1 MAQSNRGFQKSKMN
15 KDADERTVANGE
27 YRDALNIQ
35 VSASD
40 GSNVGSAQTILGN
53 TLISG
58 NMVPGGSTVV
68 GSIAHNKED
77 KVYYLVAGPKP
88 TAASWNQKGSWKD
101 YIIEFDIKKESFKY
115 VFVDI
120 YQSNV
125 ESNTGVIS
133 RDIPV
138 NIGTPSLFDS
148 VRYEMVVQGF
158 DSSGMQIITSDP
170 SSNVE
175 VISTSVTSSTTGIVN
190 IYSTTQD
197 FNSIPTPSGT
207 WLNCKA
213 ERVLN
218 FDKDHLITGINIIDG
233 MLFWTD
239 NHTEPK
245 KIDIERSINGTGGGS
260 PLPPLLS
267 YTFPGDSDQFHTR
280 LCITPDK
287 TNPLRVKPRNE
298 TEPWYIKEA
307 NITVIRK
314 GPVIPPSLEM
324 SEHED
329 GRAGAT
335 YSETD
340 GSPSGISGCPNVGCT
355 SSTTAQNSWSINPP
369 AGPDRIKKA
378 GDTIDQVY
386 VVNPVD
392 WRIGDMILFNQ
403 QEDINSAEG
412 FIDHDVRATVTSTP
426 GGASTGPYSFEIQ
439 SIDKDAI
446 DQEQKMWNIRMEE
459 KKPMFEMKFVR
470 FAYRYKYEDGEYSTF
485 SPWSQPAFIP
495 GEYDYLPKK
504 AYNLGMTNRLRQ
516 LKITN
521 YLLEGHYGIYNDVI
535 EIDLLYKDEVGPQV
549 YVVETLKMTDGWG
562 VDGSP
567 DLWPDKWKDWPV
579 EDTTLRRK
587 RGEYKVTSELI
598 SKVVPSNQMLR
609 PWDNVPRK
617 ALAQEVTSN
626 RLVYANYMQNFNLTS
641 QYTDNEVKP
650 IINLT
655 LSVKDA
661 PLNDPDLTGEEDSF
675 SVLSLEEQVGNL
687 EGFAKGVKTVRSL
700 RTYQVGV
707 VYGDKYGRETPVLAG
722 KDGAGSLTINV
733 ENSSTI
739 NKLKAWV
746 ITDVPSFAAYYKF
759 YVKETSN
766 KYYNLAMDRWYLA
779 EDGNIWISFASADR
793 NKVDDETNIIL
804 KKMHDTHE
812 PVTDL
817 ARYKIIAIENSAPKF
832 IKTKVHLYGQV
843 QPSATQLGSASIGFP
858 MEFYNVLHLHTGS
871 TNMTEVE
878 EAWGKDNTAGGGG
891 KGTITDKISSGFIYI
906 RVRTKT
912 VKSNWYQLASM
923 AKSGSYYKMKL
934 VKTFKKDVAFAGGS
948 YANAASDLRVEF
960 SSQFPED
967 KPEFEGRY
975 FVKIYKDLI
984 LMKWLLQSK
993 KKNYRTMAARPFH
1006 YFNQRKINQT
1016 RSSTGAQ
1023 ASWES
1028 SGVNVAGEFD
1038 ASGGSH
1044 RNPCF
1049 STSGVSVTSHG
1060 VDSISSCS
1068 NHSSTLNN
1076 RTFFYGMNSGT
1087 HTSGMGGAWFN
1098 TGSTIKNVRYWG
1110 QSSRHKF
1117 FIDGLITRGTESSGN
1132 ICFPFATGLGSNA
1145 ACANLFGKHF
1155 FNVGNRSD
1163 LTHRH
1168 GTSTSGKGQ
1177 RRGRAIED
1185 DGMKIHFGYI
1195 HTGGWAWNSAED
1207 ESWYNFMTTK
1217 GTMFRFSEDKDE
1229 VMYVVTGFNTSLDQ
1243 NATGEGKHH
1252 LHSSWSSGNGGGIGM
1267 DNAGNN
1273 LRRFS
1278 IEIEQMEYP
1287 GVGLPS
1293 YVGGGAG
1300 FSGYHPLGGKTSTKI
1315 PGVAELGYWGGRPGA
1330 TSINTSALGGAF
1342 DDNKDLQI
1350 PTPPDY
1356 QNEVVKVNGSA
1367 ASNLK
1372 NDGAGGWEA
1381 GISGIQQA
1389 RKYRMHPAKF
1399 HNIEILEEVPDDGD
1413 WSSKNPAVWETEP
1426 KEDVGMDI
1434 YYEASQAM
1442 PVNVNAYTNEQLA
1455 PIGSLV
1461 ENDSGSDLPGGPWQ
1475 LHSWSDTTFT
1485 MRLLDGNTPPSFT
1498 IQSGDRFRFTRPDGF
1513 VSTIIVNT
1521 PPGSAPWPAT
1531 ITIANYRLNVRGN
1544 TTAAVPSTPNF
1555 ANSPHNQPVTLSWHN
1570 AIAFGNGVE
1579 SDRIRD
1585 DFNANTISNGVKA
1598 STVLAIPYHEERRK
1612 AGLIHSGIYNST
1624 SGLNSLNQFIAAE
1637 KITKDMNPSYGGIQK
1652 LHTRDNNI
1660 VVMHE
1665 DKIMKVL
1672 ANKDALF
1679 NADQSKNVVVSKN
1692 FLGSDEPFSTR
1703 YGMST
1708 NPESFAVDLTG
1719 RVYFTDRTRA
1729 AVLRLSNDGITNIS
1743 DYGMKDWFNDH
1754 LNPETNTLLG
1764 SFDEKKGLYNLTIDG
1779 ARQLAV
1785 DEVTTI
1791 NDGDGGD
1798 NGVGCGCENGPGTNS
1813 SGGAEIISTDGNTL
1827 YTPVSTTVSFSE
1839 NAKGW
1844 TSFKSFIPE
1853 NGISINN
1860 EYYTFLDGEMWH
1872 HHSNSSRNQFYG
1884 DQYDSS
1890 IDIIFNDDP
1899 SAVKSY
1905 SGVNYEGTEARI
1917 TGDLLDSNYFN
1928 LNDKTGWYVDTMAT
1942 NLQTTNNL
1950 EFKEKEGKY
1959 FTSIK
1964 GNTTTLANLDENE
1977 FSVQGIGNFR
1987 NISVSG
1993 PANPEPGD
2001 EGRVTCLTVT
2011 PIINCDEVLGC
2022 TDPYADNYDASAT
2035 TDDGSCE
2042 YPVACITSHTD
2053 DPSNP
2058 YPGHDG
2064 TLNRPEN
2071 SHHWHTWVQGGETG
2085 GFILTPLA
2093 TTSSFSTCTTYLE
2106 FHFEHPGSN
2115 GGGHNYASTMDN
2127 DGTNSNIATL
2137 TPGVGIP
2144 LNLTNTNSISSSGM
2158 PTIYVDEFVF
2168 GSDCDGT
2175 FYFELSNIHNNCTS
2189 TFSITTQEPLANDPV
2204 SQGDLC
2210 QYVGGWT
2217 MDPLTS
2223 DIWNY
2228 DYDFSP
2234 MQVSTMS
2241 NQIPASINDHTIFTD
2256 IAQNGQVS
2264 SEGGYGVMNSLPFHS
2279 NSAPTALRPRFGSQQ
2294 GLASWLPEYEM
2305 LYISDPANGLQSND
2319 FRTKQWPYFYQGAG
2333 NGWRRPVAIQTNPGA
2348 MNPGSYLA
2356 DAYQSIIGTG
2366 ANGSWRSICAAGQY
2380 AGGTNTLSGNIINGW
2395 NQDCDHALCGTLA
2408 GYYGNYDFS
2417 DEMGYGTNQWS
2428 TTPGTNTGQ
2437 GPQNITGNWGAQ
2449 PYQTTGQGCD
2459 TNGQWSGFLLT
2470 LYSYEEV
2477 IHYVRLLAL
2486 HCADNEPEFGTGSNH
2501 TATRKG
2507 VVMEFLKNATLST
2520 PWYGPAYIDPNGHPI
2535 TASPDPAYSV
2545 NTAYGIE
2552 GSLRFCFDDAK
2563 CGIISDCFLQTV
2575 FVNCAAG
2582 DGIGNNVG
2590 ASGPYVAPS
2599 YFETHVAPSLCK
2611 TNL

>member
-35 VSASD
+35 ISASD
-40 GSNVGSAQTILGN
+40 GSNVGSAQTLLGN
-53 TLISG
+53 TLISK

-88 TAASWNQKGSWKD
+88 TASSWNQKGSWKD
-101 YIIEFDIKKESFKY
+101 YIIEFDIKTESFKY

-125 ESNTGVIS
+125 ESNNGATG

-138 NIGTPSLFDS
+138 NIGSPSLFDS
-148 VRYEMVVQGF
+148 VRYEMVVQGY
-158 DSSGMQIITSDP
+158 DSSGMQIITSNA

-175 VISTSVTSSTTGIVN
+175 VISTSITSSTTGIVN
-190 IYSTTQD
+190 IYSATQD
-197 FNSIPTPSGT
+197 FTSILTPAGT
-207 WLNCKA
+207 WLNLKA

-218 FDKDHLITGINIIDG
+218 FDKNNLITGINIVDG

-239 NHTEPK
+239 NKTEPK

-287 TNPLRVKPRNE
+287 TNPLRVKPRNA
-298 TEPWYIKEA
+298 TQPWYVKEA
-307 NITVIRK
+307 NVTVIRK
-314 GPVIPPSLEM
+314 GPLMPPTLEM

-340 GSPSGISGCPNVGCT
+340 GSPSGISGCPNINCT
-355 SSTTAQNSWSINPP
+355 SSSVAQNSWSINPP
-369 AGPDRIKKA
+369 AGPDRIKKI

-386 VVNPVD
+386 VANGVD

-426 GGASTGPYSFEIQ
+426 GGLSTGPYSFEIQ
-439 SIDKDAI
+439 SIDRDAI
-446 DQEQKMWNIRMEE
+446 DQEQKMWNLRLEE

-495 GEYDYLPKK
+495 GEYDYLPRK

-521 YLLEGHYGIYNDVI
+521 YLLEGHYGIFNDVV
-535 EIDLLYKDEVGPQV
+535 EIDLLYKDEVGPNV

-562 VDGSP
+562 VDGNV
-567 DLWPDKWKDWPV
+567 DLWPDKWRDWPLP
-579 EDTTLRRK
+579 DATLDYK

-626 RLVYANYMQNFNLTS
+626 RLVYGNYIQNFDLKS
-641 QYTDNEVKP
+641 QYSTNEIKP
-650 IINLT
+650 HIDVT
-655 LSVKDA
+655 LSAKDA
-661 PLNDPDLTGEEDSF
+661 PLNDPDATGFEDSF
-675 SVLSLEEQVGNL
+675 SQLTLEDQEGNL

-707 VYGDKYGRETPVLAG
+707 VYGDKYGRETPVLAS
-722 KDGAGSLTINV
+722 KDGAGSLTVNV

-739 NKLKAWV
+739 NQLKAWV
-746 ITDVPSFAAYYKF
+746 TTDVPSFAAYYKF
-759 YVKETSN
+759 FVKETSN
-766 KYYNLAMDRWYLA
+766 SYYNLAMDRWYLA
-779 EDGNIWISFASADR
+779 EDGNIWISYASADR
-793 NKVDDETNIIL
+793 NKLDEESNIVL

-817 ARYKIIAIENSAPKF
+817 ARYKVIAIENSAPKF
-832 IKTKVHLYGQV
+832 IKTKVKLYGQA
-843 QPSATQLGSASIGFP
+843 QPSATELGSASIGFP
-858 MEFYNVLHLHTGS
+858 MEYYNVLHLTAAATG
-871 TNMTEVE
+871 MTEVKD
-878 EAWGKDNTAGGGG
+878 AWGKDNIAGGG
-891 KGTITDKISSGFIYI
+891 KGTITDKVSSGLIYI
-906 RVRTKT
+906 RIRTKT
-912 VKSNWYQLASM
+912 VKSNWYQLSSM
-923 AKSGSYYKMKL
+923 ESSGATIKMKL
-934 VKTFKKDVAFAGGS
+934 TKTFKKDVAFAGGS
-948 YANAASDLRVEF
+948 FANAAADLRVEF
-960 SSQFPED
+960 SSHLIED
-967 KPEFEGRY
+967 KPEFEGRF
-975 FVKIYKDLI
+975 FVKIYKDLL

-993 KKNYRTMAARPFH
+993 KKNYRTRAARPFH
-1006 YFNQRKINQT
+1006 YFNQRKFNNT

-1023 ASWES
+1023 ASWEA
-1028 SGVNVAGEFD
+1028 SGVNCAGEFD
-1038 ASGGSH
+1038 ASGASY

-1049 STSGVSVTSHG
+1049 STSGVSITNHG
-1060 VDSISSCS
+1060 SCS
-1068 NHSSTLNN
+1068 NHSSAVNDK
-1076 RTFFYGMNSGT
+1076 TFFFGMKTGAPV
-1087 HTSGMGGAWFN
+1087 SGMSGAWFN
-1098 TGSTIKNVRYWG
+1098 FSSAIKNTRYWG
-1110 QSSRHKF
+1110 QASEDKF
-1117 FIDGLITRGTESSGN
+1117 FIDGSISRGTESSGN
-1132 ICFPFATGLGSNA
+1132 VCFPFKLFNPNA
-1145 ACANLFGKHF
+1145 CGNVFGKHF
-1155 FNVGNRSD
+1155 WNSIDRSD
-1163 LTHRH
+1163 LTHRS
-1168 GTSTSGKGQ
+1168 GSSTSGKGQ
-1177 RRGRAIED
+1177 RRGRAIES

-1195 HTGGWAWNSAED
+1195 HSVDWNWNSAED
-1207 ESWYNFMTTK
+1207 EAWYKFMTTK

-1229 VMYVVTGFNTSLDQ
+1229 VMYVVTGFNTNLGT
-1243 NATGEGKHH
+1243 NNTGEGKHH
-1252 LHSSWSSGNGGGIGM
+1252 IHSSWSSGNGNGFGM
-1267 DNAGNN
+1267 PYAGNN

-1278 IEIEQMEYP
+1278 VSIEQLEYP

-1300 FSGYHPLGGKTSTKI
+1300 YSGYHPLGGKTSTKI
-1315 PGVAELGYWGGRPGA
+1315 PGVAELGFWGGRPGSA
-1330 TSINTSALGGAF
+1330 NIGSSALGGAW

-1356 QNEVVKVNGSA
+1356 QNATVKVNASA
-1367 ASNLK
+1367 GSNLK
-1372 NDGAGGWEA
+1372 NDGAGGWES

-1434 YYEASQAM
+1434 YYEASQAL
-1442 PVNVNAYTNEQLA
+1442 PVNINAYTNEQLA
-1455 PIGSLV
+1455 PIGSKV
-1461 ENDSGSDLPGGPWQ
+1461 ENDSGANLPSGPWKV
-1475 LHSWSDTTFT
+1475 HSWSDTTFS
-1485 MRLLDGNTPPSFT
+1485 MRLLDGSVPPSFT

-1521 PPGSAPWPAT
+1521 PPGSPAWPAVIT
-1531 ITIANYRLNVRGN
+1531 ITSSTLNVRGN
-1544 TTAAVPSTPNF
+1544 TTIALPSTPNW

-1637 KITKDMNPSYGGIQK
+1637 KITKDMNPSYGAIQK

-1679 NADQSKNVVVSKN
+1679 NADQSKNVVISKN
-1692 FLGSDEPFSTR
+1692 FLGSDQPFSTR

-1754 LNPETNTLLG
+1754 LNPETNTLIG

-1779 ARQLAV
+1779 ARQLSV
-1785 DEVTTI
+1785 DEVTST
-1791 NDGDGGD
+1791 NDVDDKIVGE
-1798 NGVGCGCENGPGTNS
+1798 GCGCENGPGAGN
-1813 SGGAEIISTDGNTL
+1813 GVENGIISTSGNTL
-1827 YTPVSTTVSFSE
+1827 YAPITTTISFSE

-1872 HHSNSSRNQFYG
+1872 HHSNSIRNKFYG
-1884 DQYDSS
+1884 EGYDSS
-1890 IDIIFNDDP
+1890 IDVIFNDDP

-1905 SGVNYEGTEARI
+1905 SGVNYEGTQARI
-1917 TGDLLDSNYFN
+1917 TGDLSDSNYFN
-1928 LNDKTGWYVDTMAT
+1928 LNDKTGWYVDTMTT

-1993 PANPEPGD
+1993 PANPEPSD

-2011 PIINCDEVLGC
+2011 PIINCDEVFGC
-2022 TDPYADNYDASAT
+2022 TDPTADNYDSSAN

-2042 YPVACITSHTD
+2042 YPTPCTVTLSMD
-2053 DPSNP
+2053 SNMMP
-2058 YPGHDG
+2058 YQGHAG
-2064 TLNRPEN
+2064 TLNRPTN
-2071 SHHWHTWVQGGETG
+2071 SMHVYNLQYCGLGLG
-2085 GFILTPLA
+2085 CSITPLG
-2093 TTSSFSTCTTYLE
+2093 TTSAFDNCTTY
-2106 FHFEHPGSN
+2106 FEMHHEHAAGN
-2115 GGGHNYASTMDN
+2115 GGGHNYTSTVGN
-2127 DGTNSNIATL
+2127 DGTNSTIAPL
-2137 TPGVGIP
+2137 QVGVPIP
-2144 LNLTNTNSISSSGM
+2144 LDLINTNAVTSSGT
-2158 PTIYVDEFVF
+2158 PTLRMNEFVF

-2175 FYFELSNIHNNCTS
+2175 FYFELSNTFNNCNHI
-2189 TFSITTQEPLANDPV
+2189 FSVTTEEPIGLDPV
-2204 SQGDLC
+2204 SQGDTC
-2210 QYVGGWT
+2210 VYVGSNI
-2217 MDPLTS
+2217 DV
-2223 DIWNY
+2223 WNY
-2228 DYDFSP
+2228 DYDFSDQ
-2234 MQVSTMS
+2234 QVSSMGY
-2241 NQIPASINDHTIFTD
+2241 QIPASINDHNVFCD
-2256 IAQNGQVS
+2256 ISQNGLVS
-2264 SEGGYGVMNSLPFHS
+2264 SEGGYGASGAHMNSLPFHS
-2279 NSAPTALRPRFGSQQ
+2279 NSAPTNTRPFFGSQQ
-2294 GLASWLPEYEM
+2294 NKASFLPSYEM
-2305 LYISDPANGLQSND
+2305 LYISDPANNLQTYD
-2319 FRTKQWPYFYQGAG
+2319 FRKGPWTYFYQGAN
-2333 NGWRRPVAIQTNPGA
+2333 NGWRRPVAVQTNPGA
-2348 MNPGSYLA
+2348 IVPGTYLA
-2356 DAYQSIIGTG
+2356 AAYQSIIGSNG
-2366 ANGSWRSICAAGQY
+2366 ANGSWRWVCGAGLY
-2380 AGGTNTLSGNIINGW
+2380 NTGTNPLSATILNGW
-2395 NQDCDHALCGTLA
+2395 NADCDHTLCGTLA
-2408 GYYGNYDFS
+2408 GYFGNYDFS
-2417 DEMGYGTNQWS
+2417 NIMGYGTGQWS
-2428 TTPGTNTGQ
+2428 TVPGTNSGQ
-2437 GPQNITGNWGAQ
+2437 GPQNISGNWGMQ

-2459 TNGQWSGFLLT
+2459 TEGQWSGFLLT
-2470 LYSYEEV
+2470 LYSYEE
-2477 IHYVRLLAL
+2477 IILYVRLLAD
-2486 HCADNEPEFGTGSNH
+2486 HCYDNYEEYGDGFNH
-2501 TATRKG
+2501 PQTRKG
-2507 VVMEFLKNATLST
+2507 VVMNFLRNATLST
-2520 PWYGPAYIDPNGHPI
+2520 PWYGPAYVDFDGYPNVE
-2535 TASPDPAYSV
+2535 SPDPSV
-2545 NTAYGIE
+2545 TTDQVAYGIE
-2552 GSLRFCFDDAK
+2552 GSLRYVFADVK
-2563 CGIISDCFLQTV
+2563 TGIITDCFLQTV
-2575 FVNCAAG
+2575 FANCAAG
-2582 DGIGNNVG
+2582 NGIGQNSP

-2599 YFETHVAPSLCK
+2599 YFEEVVAPTLCK
-2611 TNL
+2611 QNLL